1 MLGRARQNGR
11 RVSTTRYTSARR
23 PALASSRR
31 ERAGKLSPFDRF
43 MEAAHLRVSRGPF
56 FFGVA
61 LIVAWLAGVPPRA
74 GSRGSRSSAT
84 RDPEDV
90 VPAVASEPVAQPAAQ
105 RRHHAERKS
114 GGVFCPLL
122 ILNDGTE

>member
-1 MLGRARQNGR
+1 
-11 RVSTTRYTSARR
+11 
-23 PALASSRR
+23 
-31 ERAGKLSPFDRF
+31 

-122 ILNDGTE
+122 ILNDGTEVV